1 MSSSKPAV
9 VTSTVLN
16 NEATKDVMVKVK
28 RTVTYVI
35 NIKTAKKLS
44 LPYAVAINGAVQDP
58 FKSKPKK
65 VGGDGGTIVVRNV
78 EPGARVGLFL
88 NSDAHPGFRKEEVYV
103 VTPNERD
110 VVVNIVEKIGRCA
123 EADIPVRTGRKNGS
137 GSDPGETDVYA
148 AALTG
153 NVWMRVSH
161 KYSAAEVD
169 AFLPPDTKPAVKAAV
184 RKIYNGLTKPLLEIN
199 VPPERVDAA
208 VRTVSIK
215 FEDGENPR
223 ENIANGYQFFAEG
236 LTRVHPAGYAAI
248 IAAAI
253 EAGVGTVIMTSAWRP
268 MLGSIA
274 HRAGLGLDVNYVGAT
289 RMNRQSLRKER
300 APKSSSVSDAEK
312 KLLAT
317 FEEAKERQLA
327 ADRALI
333 LAEFNARAAIGSD
346 PQRVFEARQNLK
358 AARESSDVAET
369 LRKKAEIAWNA
380 ERDKNEPDEVR
391 RFRASLIKSR
401 SVVQV
406 FDPWFMDANTQ
417 DSVNA
422 DANMQ
427 KSENEKLHAH
437 HLHITVREPN
447 IL

>member
-1 MSSSKPAV
+1 MSSAKPAV

-16 NEATKDVMVKVK
+16 NEATKDVKVKLK

-44 LPYAVAINGAVQDP
+44 LPYAVAINGAVQDA
-58 FKSKPKK
+58 FKSKPRK
-65 VGGDGGTIVVRNV
+65 VGGDGGKIVVKNV
-78 EPGARVGLFL
+78 EPGARVSLFL
-88 NSDAHPGFRKEEVYV
+88 NSDAHPGFRKEAVYG

-110 VVVNIVEKIGRCA
+110 VVVNIVEKVGRCA
-123 EADIPVRTGRKNGS
+123 DTDIPVQTGRGNGS
-137 GSDPGETDVYA
+137 GSAQEEKDVYV

-161 KYSAAEVD
+161 KYSAGEVD
-169 AFLPPDTKPAVKAAV
+169 AFLPPDTNPVVKAAV
-184 RKIYNGLTKPLLEIN
+184 RKIYDGLTKPLLEID
-199 VPPERVDAA
+199 VPSKQAGAA
-208 VRTVSIK
+208 ARTVSVK

-223 ENIANGYQFFAEG
+223 ENIANGYHFFAEG

-253 EAGVGTVIMTSAWRP
+253 EADVAMITMTSAWRP

-300 APKSSSVSDAEK
+300 AVKSSTVSEAEK
-312 KLLAT
+312 KLLAA
-317 FEEAKERQLA
+317 FEEAKEQQLA
-327 ADRALI
+327 ANRDLI
-333 LAEFNARAAIGSD
+333 AAESEAKAATGGD
-346 PQRVFEARQNLK
+346 PQRVIGARQKLK
-358 AARESSDVAET
+358 AARETSVAAER
-369 LRKKAEIAWNA
+369 LRKEAEIAWNA
-380 ERDKNEPDEVR
+380 ERDKNEPYEVR
-391 RFRASLIKSR
+391 RFRESLIKSR

-417 DSVNA
+417 DGVNA